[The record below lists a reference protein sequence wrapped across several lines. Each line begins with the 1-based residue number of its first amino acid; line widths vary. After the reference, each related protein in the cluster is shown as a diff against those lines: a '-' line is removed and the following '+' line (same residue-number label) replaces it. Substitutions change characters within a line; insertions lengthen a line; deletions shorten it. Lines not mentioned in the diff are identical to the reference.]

1 MAGTGGERNAAG
13 RAYAPPATACP
24 PAPPPE
30 LSTWKVLLLAVAA
43 VVAAFSGLPGTDDD
57 DERRTHSVEQGC
69 RAVQSLAV
77 RLSIGA
83 RPSRSDPLARS
94 SVQRGVLGAAASRA
108 EQ

>member
-57 DERRTHSVEQGC
+57 DGMPAGRQIPDGEQTET
-69 RAVQSLAV
+69 
-77 RLSIGA
+77 
-83 RPSRSDPLARS
+83 ARS
-94 SVQRGVLGAAASRA
+94 RRQDDRITS
-108 EQ
+108 E